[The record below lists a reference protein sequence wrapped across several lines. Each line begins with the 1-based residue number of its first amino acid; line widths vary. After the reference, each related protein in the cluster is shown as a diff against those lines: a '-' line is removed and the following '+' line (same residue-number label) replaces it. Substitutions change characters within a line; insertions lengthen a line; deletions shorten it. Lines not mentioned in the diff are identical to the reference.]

1 MNRPHVFEMAR
12 LMIGRYGLQAQAVAL
27 ARAAEQGQG
36 SDTASYELWQRVH
49 AAICEERRVTTPK
62 TGAALSR

>member
-1 MNRPHVFEMAR
+1 MNRPDVFEMAR
-12 LMIGRYGLQAQAVAL
+12 LMIRRYGLQAQAVAQ

-36 SDTASYELWQRVH
+36 SDTAAYELWQRVH
-49 AAICEERRVTTPK
+49 TAICEVRRVAGPK